1 MYPSQFFRARG
12 ESGESLDAFS
22 RRRQQQQRSDARY
35 KALLN
40 SDATGIY
47 SCDGTG
53 LITYYNKSA
62 AELWGRQPTIG
73 DTNERFCGSLMLF
86 RLDGKYLPHDQ
97 SPMADVLAGKVAGIY
112 DAEVHIQRPDGSR
125 IVVIVNIA
133 PLIDDNGVVAGA
145 FCSFCE
151 NPLRKR
157 LK

>member
-12 ESGESLDAFS
+12 GSGESSDAFG
-22 RRRQQQQRSDARY
+22 RRQQQQQRSDARY

-86 RLDGKYLPHDQ
+86 RLDGRYLPHDQ

-133 PLIDDNGVVAGA
+133 PLIDDNGVVGGA

>member
-12 ESGESLDAFS
+12 ESGESPDAFS
-22 RRRQQQQRSDARY
+22 RRQQQQQRSDARY

-133 PLIDDNGVVAGA
+133 PLIDDNGAVAGA